1 MNNLLSESQETIYNR
16 NISLIAD
23 SYKRM
28 PTNRDTNY
36 RVQQLEKCEKW
47 LEEMTVILEEF
58 YCKRYCK

>member
-28 PTNRDTNY
+28 ATNRDTNY

-58 YCKRYCK
+58 YCKND